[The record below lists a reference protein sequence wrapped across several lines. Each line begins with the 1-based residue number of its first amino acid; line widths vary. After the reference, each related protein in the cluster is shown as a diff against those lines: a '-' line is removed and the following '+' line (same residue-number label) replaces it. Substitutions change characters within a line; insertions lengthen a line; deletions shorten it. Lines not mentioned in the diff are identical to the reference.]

1 MNEFQLL
8 NDKKELA
15 NSQDI
20 FRDVLSGDPNALLL
34 LDDKNLDKNAI
45 KLALDFIMNN
55 NTISDKEKQSLLCES
70 WRINYRDKPPTP
82 EEFITPKYLGSVANH
97 TYDRIKKVF
106 VEFMN
111 PEKPYRNLI
120 LYPLLKWEI

>member
-20 FRDVLSGDPNALLL
+20 LRDVLSGDPNALLL

-55 NTISDKEKQSLLCES
+55 NTISDKEKQSLL
-70 WRINYRDKPPTP
+70 
-82 EEFITPKYLGSVANH
+82 H
-97 TYDRIKKVF
+97 
-106 VEFMN
+106 
-111 PEKPYRNLI
+111 I
-120 LYPLLKWEI
+120 LQRELSSQLWKIRPNTCTRKTVHLSALSARPGD